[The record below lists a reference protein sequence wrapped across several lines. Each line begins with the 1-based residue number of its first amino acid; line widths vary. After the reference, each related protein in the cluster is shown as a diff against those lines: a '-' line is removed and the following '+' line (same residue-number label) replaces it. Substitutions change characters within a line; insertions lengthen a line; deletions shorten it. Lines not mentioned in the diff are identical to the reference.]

1 MKRWPD
7 AVRALAS
14 FTVDVVVPG
23 HGDRLD
29 PQLVQHTLD
38 LLQR

>member
-1 MKRWPD
+1 
-7 AVRALAS
+7 
-14 FTVDVVVPG
+14 VVVPG